1 MNSRTASATN
11 ERYINVKMIK
21 GEVKYKDMIIE
32 NEKVTFDSF
41 DIIVNNTN
49 YQPDYLKKIY
59 VVDFYRILKKLEIKL
74 KKQNKNG

>member
-1 MNSRTASATN
+1 
-11 ERYINVKMIK
+11 MIK

-74 KKQNKNG
+74 KKQNNNG

>member
-1 MNSRTASATN
+1 
-11 ERYINVKMIK
+11 MIK

-74 KKQNKNG
+74 KKQSKDG